1 MALDLRELADEF
13 RDLDN
18 DLPGLD
24 ADDYARWE
32 SLRLL
37 ATEVTH
43 INYEDVDPDDLAA
56 VVDRGTDTAIH
67 FVDWEEFLKD
77 HAAGVA
83 SVDRETIDSW
93 PCEFID
99 WDQAGHALLSNGH
112 FREFT
117 WEGDTYY
124 IEEE

>member
-1 MALDLRELADEF
+1 MALDLRELADDF
-13 RDLDN
+13 YTLNDGLPDLDT
-18 DLPGLD
+18 
-24 ADDYARWE
+24 DDYARWE

-37 ATEVTH
+37 AAEITNVPYAH
-43 INYEDVDPDDLAA
+43 VDPDDLAA
-56 VVDRGTDTAIH
+56 VVERGTDTAVH
-67 FVDWEEFLKD
+67 VVDWGEFLKD

-99 WDQAGHALLSNGH
+99 WDQAGHALLANGH

-124 IEEE
+124 IESE